1 MQIVKNLRPSVVHI
15 GTRSVAITMSTQDVP
30 EGVGTGIVLDDRGHI
45 LTNNHV
51 VEGAQQMVVTL
62 HTDESFLAELVGRDP
77 PGGPTVSKGVI
88 SALVRTLPDPE
99 SQTTMVDMIQTDSLI
114 NPGNS
119 GGPLVNDRAEV
130 IGMNT
135 AIIQGSEGIGF
146 AISIDGA
153 KEVAAQLI
161 EHGAVRR
168 GYVGVLPFNITPAI
182 AAQNDFPVRQGI
194 YLVEVIPG
202 AAAIPTGRY
211 WLPPIAESSHR
222 TKDIRPERA

>member
-1 MQIVKNLRPSVVHI
+1 MVSLTPDPLLFLHHFLGLYSAKLEVGEDVIAI
-15 GTRSVAITMSTQDVP
+15 GHAL
-30 EGVGTGIVLDDRGHI
+30 GL
-45 LTNNHV
+45 
-51 VEGAQQMVVTL
+51 
-62 HTDESFLAELVGRDP
+62 

-88 SALVRTLPDPE
+88 SALGRTLPDPE
-99 SQTTMVDMIQTDSLI
+99 SQTTMVDMIQTDSSI

-135 AIIQGSEGIGF
+135 AILRESEGIGF

-202 AAAIPTGRY
+202 AAAAAAGLREADIIVRMNDVAITNTGDVFKFLIDNPPGTTITVEFFRGDEKMTTQATLGE
-211 WLPPIAESSHR
+211 LP
-222 TKDIRPERA
+222 